1 MHTNGKASTSHVFEL
16 YARKDPKLTLRK
28 LDKTTVLVEGDST
41 ALEFLGELLLACAR
55 SDEHSIQMSPN
66 GAGKNRFTKES
77 TLGIYVH
84 KVPCTTGKSSRGRG
98 GSKRARP
105 PR

>member
-1 MHTNGKASTSHVFEL
+1 MSTNGKGSTNHVFEL

-28 LDKTTVLVEGDST
+28 LDKTTMLIEGDST
-41 ALEFLGELLLACAR
+41 ALEFLGGLLLALAR
-55 SDEHSIQMSPN
+55 SDEHSIQLSPN

-77 TLGIYVH
+77 TLGFYVH
-84 KVPCTTGKSSRGRG
+84 KVPCRDAKSPKRRG
-98 GSKRARP
+98 GSSAS